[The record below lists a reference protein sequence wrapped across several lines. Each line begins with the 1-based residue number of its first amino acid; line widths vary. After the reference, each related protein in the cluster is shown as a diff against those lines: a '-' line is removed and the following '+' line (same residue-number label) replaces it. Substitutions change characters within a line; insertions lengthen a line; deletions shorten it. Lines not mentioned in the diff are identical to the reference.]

1 MGLFL
6 TQVPSLP
13 GLALARTANEGNR
26 LSFMMSSV
34 AAMSG

>member
-6 TQVPSLP
+6 TQVLY

-26 LSFMMSSV
+26 LSFMLSSV